1 MHTFSLRTARN
12 ISSRGNQYG
21 VEIWRAVDLFT
32 IGRTSLTGIFPG
44 FKGGFNLKLTCVTP
58 CRRRNVGIRDKYE
71 VDARAETRGETETG
85 HVSRENGTTNA
96 KSSSLSKLRPC
107 VLNISENVLSP
118 RRPSQKFRRH
128 GDDGSFAAC
137 CPSVL
142 PGQRYLWS
150 D

>member
-1 MHTFSLRTARN
+1 M
-12 ISSRGNQYG
+12 
-21 VEIWRAVDLFT
+21 DLFT

-58 CRRRNVGIRDKYE
+58 CRRRDNDKYE
-71 VDARAETRGETETG
+71 VDARAETRGETTG

-118 RRPSQKFRRH
+118 RRPSQKFRLRRH
-128 GDDGSFAAC
+128 GDDGRVRRLLSSV
-137 CPSVL
+137 SVL
-142 PGQRYLWS
+142 PGQRYSLE
-150 D
+150 